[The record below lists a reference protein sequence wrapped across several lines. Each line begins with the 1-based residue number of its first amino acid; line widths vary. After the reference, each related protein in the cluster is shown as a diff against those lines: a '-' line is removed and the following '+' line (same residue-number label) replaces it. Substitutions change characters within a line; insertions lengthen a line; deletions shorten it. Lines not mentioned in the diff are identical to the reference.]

1 MEESKNLPRLPCHPD
16 FLLEPALS
24 LGRNILTTEGAPEGS
39 RYSKFLYRPSFP
51 TDASVSDI
59 S

>member
-1 MEESKNLPRLPCHPD
+1 MEESENLPKLPCHPD

-39 RYSKFLYRPSFP
+39 RYSKFLYRLQILLLV
-51 TDASVSDI
+51 T
-59 S
+59 